1 MSCKV
6 ADATLCT
13 TRSTRERSGE
23 VPLLG
28 RRMVLTIEDLP
39 ELERRLRLSGWKVER
54 RGDELIC
61 WTGKKPRIQ

>member
-1 MSCKV
+1 
-6 ADATLCT
+6 
-13 TRSTRERSGE
+13 
-23 VPLLG
+23 
-28 RRMVLTIEDLP
+28 MVLTIEDLP